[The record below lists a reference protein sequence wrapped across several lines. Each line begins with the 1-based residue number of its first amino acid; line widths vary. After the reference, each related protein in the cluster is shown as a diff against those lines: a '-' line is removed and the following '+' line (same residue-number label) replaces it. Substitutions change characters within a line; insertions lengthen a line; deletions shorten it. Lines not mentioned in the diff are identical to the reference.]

1 MTVTGSLVAYAK
13 LAEKMSSAP
22 LTLPGK
28 DMINLGLAASN
39 VACLGLLVSDP
50 TNMTQ
55 VCISLHWPLQT
66 LQTRHWP
73 LQTRHWPL
81 QTLHPR
87 HYTLGRNGM
96 QGHGPNQFDLG
107 LYCQYLA
114 GGLALARV
122 RARAHTHTHT
132 RGMMMRARTRARTHT
147 HTHTHTQGT
156 MMLTGTTVL
165 AGALG
170 YHITASIGGA
180 DMPVCITVLNSY
192 SGWAL

>member
-122 RARAHTHTHT
+122 RAC
-132 RGMMMRARTRARTHT
+132 ARTHT
-147 HTHTHTQGT
+147 HTGHDDARTHARAHAHTHTHR
-156 MMLTGTTVL
+156 
-165 AGALG
+165 AR
-170 YHITASIGGA
+170 
-180 DMPVCITVLNSY
+180 
-192 SGWAL
+192 